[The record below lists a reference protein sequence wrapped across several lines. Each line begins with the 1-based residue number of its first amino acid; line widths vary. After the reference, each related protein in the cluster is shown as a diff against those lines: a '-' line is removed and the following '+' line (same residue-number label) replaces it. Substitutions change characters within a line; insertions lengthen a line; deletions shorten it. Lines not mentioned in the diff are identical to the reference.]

1 MVAGGGGDVHGGR
14 VSPIPSFPLNGE
26 GECRVFMNT
35 LSLMMVNA
43 WLVDIVEGRLL
54 VVKFGGQ
61 DGE

>member
-1 MVAGGGGDVHGGR
+1 MT
-14 VSPIPSFPLNGE
+14 PIPSFPQMGE

-35 LSLMMVNA
+35 LSLMMVNL